1 VEEVPHVNE
10 QSPRI
15 HERPV
20 GETVIAGGA
29 RCFVSLD
36 PVGQF
41 FRRGAEKRVLRHVE
55 LAGIV
60 EAAAEAARRGRE
72 IAVREALNAVP
83 RSAGVIVI
91 DEGWRTVLELPI

>member
-15 HERPV
+15 HERLV

-41 FRRGAEKRVLRHVE
+41 FRRGAEKRVLRQCFF
-55 LAGIV
+55 
-60 EAAAEAARRGRE
+60 RGMGNT
-72 IAVREALNAVP
+72 L
-83 RSAGVIVI
+83 
-91 DEGWRTVLELPI
+91 TVNDTTIP